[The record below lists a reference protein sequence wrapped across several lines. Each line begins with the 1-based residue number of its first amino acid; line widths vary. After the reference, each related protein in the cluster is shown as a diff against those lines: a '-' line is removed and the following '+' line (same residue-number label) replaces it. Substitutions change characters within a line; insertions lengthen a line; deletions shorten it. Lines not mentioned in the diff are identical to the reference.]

1 MATWPTI
8 TDDNGSNTT
17 GTIVNNANVWN
28 PIRDYVGT
36 SWTDVAFSASNFT
49 ANGSMTW
56 TVASGDVASY
66 RWIEIGKTMIVD
78 VYLSTTTVGGT
89 VNSELRVAVPNGR
102 TIASTGQSFSSS
114 GAATV
119 VDNGVFRA
127 GTWVA
132 APGVAYVSVRVAFTG
147 TWTLSTDNTYVAA
160 TFIFPID

>member
-1 MATWPTI
+1 MATWPTV
-8 TDDNGSNTT
+8 TDDDGSGTT
-17 GTIVNNANVWN
+17 GTILDQSLFNSV
-28 PIRDYVGT
+28 RDYIGA
-36 SWTDVAFSASNFT
+36 SWTDVAFSAGNFT

-56 TVASGDVASY
+56 TVASGDVTSY
-66 RWIEIGKTMIVD
+66 RWIEIGKTMIVS
-78 VYLSTTTVGGT
+78 VYLSTTSVGGT

-102 TIASTGQSFSSS
+102 NIASTSQSFSSS
-114 GAATV
+114 GSATV

-132 APGVAYVSVRVAFTG
+132 SPGATYVSVRVAFTG